1 LVATDTQYDIS
12 FFDISAKITAGQ
24 FSFFLEYNKY
34 DPFYESYFGSISYAW
49 EDMQFYALYSKFDLD
64 EAWESHDTKSLGLR
78 YDFMPNVAFKADI
91 SIFSDTGY
99 NPFTLDPNPV
109 YAPAKL
115 LNGGDGDGDATILSF
130 GIDFVF

>member
-1 LVATDTQYDIS
+1 
-12 FFDISAKITAGQ
+12 
-24 FSFFLEYNKY
+24 
-34 DPFYESYFGSISYAW
+34 
-49 EDMQFYALYSKFDLD
+49 MQFYALYSKFDLD